1 MSTVANENP
10 TLNEVK
16 NPYEFVNREITGDDD
31 FQRPSITYWQ
41 DAWFR
46 FRKDKMAMAG
56 MIVLLILLIAAII
69 GPKIIPYSYEES
81 DWDQISQWPSAE
93 HLFGTDAL
101 GRDLLVRCL
110 YGARISLLI
119 GFVAAAINMVIG
131 IIYGGVAGFVGGM
144 VDNVMMRIVDI
155 LIALPELL
163 YIILMMMFMGAS
175 VKSIV
180 IALCISSWVGTARI
194 TRSQIV
200 SLRSQEYVMAAR
212 LAGTTTPEIIRKH
225 MIPNAMGPIIVSVMY
240 LIPSAIFSEAF
251 LSFLGIGIQKPMA
264 SWGSLANDAIETLM
278 TYPYQMLFPVL
289 MISITMFSLNFIG
302 DGLRDALDPKQKR

>member
-1 MSTVANENP
+1 MSDIKNP
-10 TLNEVK
+10 TLNDIK
-16 NPYEFVNREITGDDD
+16 APYEFVNREITGDDE
-31 FQRPSITYWQ
+31 FTRPSITYWQ
-41 DAWFR
+41 DAWYR
-46 FRKDKMAMAG
+46 FRQDKMAMAG
-56 MIVLLILLIAAII
+56 AAVLLLLLIAAII
-69 GPKIIPYSYEES
+69 GPMIIPYSYEDS
-81 DWDQISQWPSAE
+81 DWSQISQWPSKE

-110 YGARISLLI
+110 YGARISLII
-119 GFVAAAINMVIG
+119 GFTAAVINMVIG
-131 IIYGGVAGFVGGM
+131 ILYGGVAGFLGGM
-144 VDNVMMRIVDI
+144 IDNVMMRIVDI
-155 LIALPELL
+155 LIALPSLL

-212 LAGTTTPEIIRKH
+212 LAGTTTFEIIRKH

-264 SWGSLANDAIETLM
+264 SWGSLANDSIETLM
-278 TYPYQMLFPVL
+278 TYPYQMFFPVL
-289 MISITMFSLNFIG
+289 LISITMFALNFIG